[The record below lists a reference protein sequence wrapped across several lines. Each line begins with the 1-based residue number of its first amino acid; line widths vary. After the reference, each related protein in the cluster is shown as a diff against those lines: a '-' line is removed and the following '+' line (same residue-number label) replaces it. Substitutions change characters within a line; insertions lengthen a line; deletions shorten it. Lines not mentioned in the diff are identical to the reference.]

1 MLRYSVSDLVKIFGK
16 TQPTISKW
24 IRSVEDGGLLS
35 SETYKKHVFLVTEGK
50 RKKYEID
57 DIAFVELT
65 EQRKVVLEDKIDD
78 SSVSNVPD
86 VKKEIVI
93 EQQNKQIDLM
103 KSMILDLRS
112 TNETY
117 KKTIDTYNLIVEDQ
131 KREIEKL
138 KKGDKKWWQ
147 FWK

>member
-1 MLRYSVSDLVKIFGK
+1 MRYSVSDLVKIFGK
-16 TQPTISKW
+16 TQPTIAKW

-35 SETYKKHVFLVTEGK
+35 SEVYKGHVFLVTKGK

-57 DIAFVELT
+57 DVAFAELT
-65 EQRKVVLEDKIDD
+65 KQRKVVLENKFDD
-78 SSVSNVPD
+78 NPVSNVPD
-86 VKKEIVI
+86 VKKEIVL
-93 EQQNKQIDLM
+93 EQQKRQIDLM

-117 KKTIDTYNLIVEDQ
+117 KKTIDTYNSIIEDQ
-131 KREIEKL
+131 KREIKKL
-138 KKGDKKWWQ
+138 KKGNKKWWQ